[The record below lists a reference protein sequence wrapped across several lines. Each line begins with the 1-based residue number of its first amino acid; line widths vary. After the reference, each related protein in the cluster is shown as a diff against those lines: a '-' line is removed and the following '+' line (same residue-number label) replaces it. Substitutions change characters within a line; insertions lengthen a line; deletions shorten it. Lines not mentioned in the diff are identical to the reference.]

1 MALTPEPNSSSEIT
15 DSKDPPVFDY
25 LVPTPV
31 FSGQTKSTPY
41 IGVSFAT
48 VTTEPATHI
57 SYGTLMSEFVVD
69 PQLLR
74 DWDDVF
80 RATDFVELVIT
91 INAKVQWRIP
101 QRAGAL
107 SLVQN

>member
-1 MALTPEPNSSSEIT
+1 
-15 DSKDPPVFDY
+15 
-25 LVPTPV
+25 
-31 FSGQTKSTPY
+31 
-41 IGVSFAT
+41 
-48 VTTEPATHI
+48 
-57 SYGTLMSEFVVD
+57 MSEFVVD

-80 RATDFVELVIT
+80 RATDFVELAIT
-91 INAKVQWRIP
+91 IHAKVQRQIP